1 MRDQLRVGWPHLFK
15 QSTRKGQV
23 GGGATSDADGDGA
36 HRSGASSS
44 AGGGAA
50 AEAENHGICHHA
62 RATAVPSPST
72 WPPSRTTWFNP
83 TSAGQVGRDTQV
95 GCSRV
100 REPTRG
106 EHDSRTRSDET
117 SGSPAS
123 HTIWSSQ
130 VTAMA
135 SNQIIQ
141 DGTPATARR
150 PVSVLRAP
158 NTTRASTGPNSRA
171 VISPMPRP
179 APVMST
185 VLPIMF
191 GSADRRAGPGGR
203 HRARVGAAGGYRGPA
218 SRPRLAG
225 PRAQDRRGGRPHRR
239 TADRGAEIFLAT
251 RASA

>member
-1 MRDQLRVGWPHLFK
+1 MHTSSASVEPTVSNARTSAEADVGSDDRTTGNTASCRGRAEAEHLVAVTPRWVADRLVHHHRLLPLISIKPRLLRYGIDFQRVGGPTNEHLRWPQMRDQLRVGWPHLFK

-141 DGTPATARR
+141 DGTTA
-150 PVSVLRAP
+150 
-158 NTTRASTGPNSRA
+158 
-171 VISPMPRP
+171 
-179 APVMST
+179 
-185 VLPIMF
+185 
-191 GSADRRAGPGGR
+191 
-203 HRARVGAAGGYRGPA
+203 
-218 SRPRLAG
+218 
-225 PRAQDRRGGRPHRR
+225 
-239 TADRGAEIFLAT
+239 
-251 RASA
+251 